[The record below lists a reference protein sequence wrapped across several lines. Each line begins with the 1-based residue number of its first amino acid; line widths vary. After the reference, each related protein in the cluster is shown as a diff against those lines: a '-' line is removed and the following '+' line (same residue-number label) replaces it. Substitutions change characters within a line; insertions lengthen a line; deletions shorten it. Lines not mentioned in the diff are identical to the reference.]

1 MECYDAF
8 VFLFYFYDLDA
19 STYLEWK
26 RFVQQKTMVPCWGDV
41 RSGASGYGCY
51 WFYVE
56 MARSVNVIILR
67 RNGETIFDYLFHV
80 FPVRMGTK
88 SYRCTARHDLFRDYR
103 GGTEN
108 AMLNIM
114 KQYRL

>member
-1 MECYDAF
+1 MKGEMDWLYIF
-8 VFLFYFYDLDA
+8 HFHHFGL
-19 STYLEWK
+19 YLEWK
-26 RFVQQKTMVPCWGDV
+26 RLIQYKTMVPCWVDV

-88 SYRCTARHDLFRDYR
+88 SYRCAALHDLFRDYR
-103 GGTEN
+103 R
-108 AMLNIM
+108 AQKI
-114 KQYRL
+114 QC

>member
-1 MECYDAF
+1 MDWLY
-8 VFLFYFYDLDA
+8 VFHPYHF
-19 STYLEWK
+19 SIHLEWK
-26 RFVQQKTMVPCWGDV
+26 RFVQQKTMVPGRVDV
-41 RSGASGYGCY
+41 CSGASGYGCY

-88 SYRCTARHDLFRDYR
+88 SYRCAALHDLFRDYR
-103 GGTEN
+103 G
-108 AMLNIM
+108 AQKI
-114 KQYRL
+114 QC

>member
-1 MECYDAF
+1 
-8 VFLFYFYDLDA
+8 
-19 STYLEWK
+19 
-26 RFVQQKTMVPCWGDV
+26 MVPCWVDV

-67 RNGETIFDYLFHV
+67 RNGETLFDYLFHV

-88 SYRCTARHDLFRDYR
+88 VTVVLLCTIFSGIT
-103 GGTEN
+103 GGTKN
-108 AMLNIM
+108 TMLKIM